1 MRPPQAVIPPKMSAG
16 LATRYLSAL
25 SPQTG
30 HFHPRALMPCPCIAA
45 CISPPPSSVLAP
57 WSSILSSCQNFS
69 SPLMHPPPGFS
80 SPFILALAPV
90 LTQVNHFIVHVTKMH
105 LTYNSS
111 RPGPRKESASRSL
124 TGRPSVRETQLLLL
138 RKTQGLP
145 EGENVIRKPVRK
157 TVPVTKL
164 WTVHSCSGRAARD
177 SPGATRLRHNH

>member
-30 HFHPRALMPCPCIAA
+30 HFHPPALMPCPCIAA
-45 CISPPPSSVLAP
+45 CISPSPSSVLAP

-69 SPLMHPPPGFS
+69 SPLMHPAPGFS
-80 SPFILALAPV
+80 SPFILALAPF
-90 LTQVNHFIVHVTKMH
+90 LTQVNLLHCSCHKNAFD
-105 LTYNSS
+105 LQC
-111 RPGPRKESASRSL
+111 PGPRKESASRSL

-164 WTVHSCSGRAARD
+164 WTVHSC
-177 SPGATRLRHNH
+177 